1 MIRTFATTTDND
13 RVHMENTNG
22 HSTGT
27 VIARR
32 EGHVV
37 VLWDGLAGQMTYT
50 ERDATELGLVFVSA

>member
-13 RVHMENTNG
+13 RACMVNTNG

-32 EGHVV
+32 EDHVV

-50 ERDATELGLVFVSA
+50 AREAADLGIVFTSA